1 MAEMAE
7 VLTEE
12 LGRPVE
18 YVDIPGEA
26 WGQILGDVAGMPP
39 FLVTHLKA
47 VAEDHKNGIFSA
59 EKPRTVWR
67 CPAGES
73 SMTSPTHRRPTAL
86 VTGGSKGIGLAL
98 AREFARN
105 GYDLLLVARKKEA
118 LKKAATEIEDASGVA
133 VRTYAIDLAGPDAPE
148 ELFHYVHEAGI
159 HVDALINNAGLG
171 AHGAFA
177 QSDRSRTNAM
187 LGLNVVSLTSL
198 THLFL
203 KPMLAR
209 GEGRIIN
216 VASVVAYF
224 AGGPQWAAYVASKAY
239 VLSFSRGLAAELRGT
254 GVTVTAL
261 APGSTA
267 TDFVADAGV
276 GSTRV
281 YRWLPKVSVERIAR
295 TAYRSAMKGRTT
307 VVPGDPVLDIVDRR
321 VAVTR
326 PYQGHRR
333 MTLTFPA
340 FEQVGSIIWIVAG
353 AGKTSMVERLLA
365 ADPTI
370 PAGRVPQH
378 RAVLITN

>member
-1 MAEMAE
+1 
-7 VLTEE
+7 
-12 LGRPVE
+12 
-18 YVDIPGEA
+18 
-26 WGQILGDVAGMPP
+26 
-39 FLVTHLKA
+39 
-47 VAEDHKNGIFSA
+47 
-59 EKPRTVWR
+59 
-67 CPAGES
+67 
-73 SMTSPTHRRPTAL
+73 L

-148 ELFHYVHEAGI
+148 ELFHYVQEAGI

-187 LGLNVVSLTSL
+187 LDLNVVSLTSL

-203 KPMLAR
+203 EPMLAR

-224 AGGPQWAAYVASKAY
+224 SGGPQWAAYVASKSY

-295 TAYRSAMKGRTT
+295 TASSTRSWRFLASYTHGPLPLPCSRCCRGEG
-307 VVPGDPVLDIVDRR
+307 PGCRARCRQDSYDLRR
-321 VAVTR
+321 RKALSQ
-326 PYQGHRR
+326 P
-333 MTLTFPA
+333 P
-340 FEQVGSIIWIVAG
+340 IAG
-353 AGKTSMVERLLA
+353 L
-365 ADPTI
+365 
-370 PAGRVPQH
+370 
-378 RAVLITN
+378 